1 MAPRSTKLYQNPL
14 PSFFSSRYLSG
25 HMKYLFK
32 RRFNIP
38 LTHKSENTYYFISHL
53 ERLAKIETE
62 FLSGQYGNNGHCHH
76 NGLE

>member
-1 MAPRSTKLYQNPL
+1 
-14 PSFFSSRYLSG
+14 
-25 HMKYLFK
+25 MKYLFK
-32 RRFNIP
+32 RRFNNP
-38 LTHKSENTYYFISHL
+38 LTHKSENTDYFIPHL